1 MIAPSEKVVKPPKAK
16 RGKFTIWLVALMI
29 AAAMGI
35 VAFCLLK
42 TGDAKDAPEKPV
54 KQSKIAKQAPVA
66 AKQPEETVVE
76 GSSVPAEPEFTD
88 GRTSA
93 WSKKFSKD
101 SKWSATTNTLGE
113 VVEVVLDGG
122 KVHKRRSLSRPPLF
136 DGQVDQAIAM
146 VVALDPNEPI
156 PPFPVRKF
164 SDKEIRA
171 ALEREI
177 VIDPNEPAE
186 IQLKKANVINAREEV
201 KRLMDSGMTFEQII
215 NQARREQ
222 NENVD
227 MRREVQASIKEMLD
241 AGDAKGAEEYRQRAN
256 EILRQQGIEEIPSV
270 NEKE

>member
-1 MIAPSEKVVKPPKAK
+1 MIAPREKVVKPPKAK
-16 RGKFTIWLVALMI
+16 RGKFTIWLVALVI

-42 TGDAKDAPEKPV
+42 TQDAQEAPEKQV
-54 KQSKIAKQAPVA
+54 KQGKIAEQAPVA
-66 AKQPEETVVE
+66 VKLPEEPVVE
-76 GSSVPAEPEFTD
+76 GPSAPPEPEFTD

-146 VVALDPNEPI
+146 VVALNQNEPI

-164 SDKEIRA
+164 SDEEIRA

-177 VIDPNEPAE
+177 AIDPNEPSE
-186 IQLKKANVINAREEV
+186 IQFKKANVINAREEV

-215 NQARREQ
+215 NQARQEQ

-227 MRREVQASIKEMLD
+227 MRREVQAGIKEMLD
-241 AGDAKGAEEYRQRAN
+241 AGDTKGAEEYRQKAN
-256 EILRQQGIEEIPSV
+256 EILRQRGIEEIPAKSDQ
-270 NEKE
+270 K